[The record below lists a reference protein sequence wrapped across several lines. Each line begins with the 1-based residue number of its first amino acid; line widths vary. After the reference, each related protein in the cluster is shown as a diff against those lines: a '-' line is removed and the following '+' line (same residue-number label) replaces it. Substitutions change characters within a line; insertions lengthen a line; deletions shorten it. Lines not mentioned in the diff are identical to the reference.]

1 MKKALQLIIA
11 LFLISNSLLYT
22 IDVKAV
28 PAYPHPIEF
37 TQPDGSVITIQLK
50 GDEKVKW
57 AETLDGYTILVNSNG
72 EYQYAIID
80 ASGNLT
86 FSGILVSNINSRT
99 FKETSLLSTI
109 EKGLFFSKSQVQM
122 MKEVWEIRENNSQ
135 KAFPTTGDRKLIC
148 ILIGFQDI
156 AFTKTQAEF
165 NALFNQV
172 GYTVGGATGSVK
184 DYYLENSYNQLNLT
198 VDVAGPY
205 TASQNQAYYG
215 ANDAS
220 GYDIRPRELV
230 IEAINLA
237 DPDVNYAEYDNDGDG
252 WVDGVYI
259 IYAGHGEEAGGGAN
273 AIWAHA
279 WSLSSPLLK
288 DGVYLQRYSCSAELR
303 GGSGTNLTRIGVIC
317 HEFGHVLGAPD
328 YYDTNYGTGGQF
340 EGTGQWDMMAGGSWN
355 NGGAT
360 PAHHNGFTK
369 VVFYNWASA
378 TVLSTPSTITLNNA
392 AENSNS
398 FYRYNTA
405 TSGEYF
411 LVENRE
417 KHKFDYYIP
426 GSGMII
432 YHVHSGVMTAA
443 GSNSINN
450 THPQRMYPVAQNATM
465 DPTSSPS
472 SYGNINHATCAWTGT
487 SGKTAFTD
495 ATLPSSKSWA
505 GANTAKPITNI
516 LRNGTAKTVTF
527 DFMGG
532 GNLPVV
538 TTNAITL
545 ITATTA
551 RSGGSVTSD
560 GGSTVTLRGIAYATT
575 QNPTTAN
582 STVPSGIGTGNF
594 VSDMTG
600 LAHATT
606 YYVRAFATN
615 ANGTSYG
622 EQFSFTTLS
631 SPTVSTNNITG
642 ITATSATGGGNVTA
656 DGGASVTQRGIA
668 YATTQ
673 NPTTSNTVVYSGTG
687 TGSYT
692 SNMAGLN
699 PETTYYVRAF
709 ATNTYGTSYG
719 TQKSFTTSA
728 ATTTP
733 TVTTTEVT
741 NIAATTANTGG
752 NVTSDGGASVTSR
765 GVVYATTQNPT
776 TANNSVSGGSGTGSF
791 NVTLSSLSPNTTY
804 YVRAFAVNSQ
814 GTAYGTQR
822 SFTTAED
829 NTSITDV
836 DAITKNMLVFPN
848 PAYDIVSIASSNNLK
863 SVRVFDVFGNMIY
876 IASLDETSNK
886 YQININ
892 EFAAGIYFIQISNKE
907 GVFTSKLQILK

>member
-1 MKKALQLIIA
+1 MIKTLQFIIA

-22 IDVKAV
+22 IEVKAV

-57 AETLDGYTILVNSNG
+57 AETMDGYTILVNSNG

-80 ASGNLT
+80 ESGDLT

-99 FKETSLLSTI
+99 IKETSLLSKI
-109 EKGLFFSKSQVQM
+109 EKGLFFSKIQIQM
-122 MKEVWEIRENNSQ
+122 MKEVWEIKDKSNS
-135 KAFPTTGDRKLIC
+135 KAFPTTGTPKLVC
-148 ILIGFQDI
+148 ILMQTPDKSFIK
-156 AFTKTQAEF
+156 TKAEF
-165 NALFNQV
+165 NALFNQLN
-172 GYTVGGATGSVK
+172 YTVGGATGSVK
-184 DYYLENSYNQLNLT
+184 DYYLENSYGQLDLT
-198 VDVAGPY
+198 VDVFGPY
-205 TASQNQAYYG
+205 TASQNMSYYADDARPLVTEG
-215 ANDAS
+215 VQLANA
-220 GYDIRPRELV
+220 
-230 IEAINLA
+230 EANFA
-237 DPDVNYAEYDNDGDG
+237 DYDNDNDG
-252 WVDGVYI
+252 WVDAVYMI
-259 IYAGHGEEAGGGAN
+259 FAGYGQEAGGGSGT
-273 AIWAHA
+273 IWSHA
-279 WSLSSPLLK
+279 WAINPIQLDGKWISRYACSP
-288 DGVYLQRYSCSAELR
+288 ELR
-303 GGSGTNLTRIGVIC
+303 GSSGTNLTRIGVIG

-328 YYDTNYGTGGQF
+328 YYDTNYDTGGQF
-340 EGTGQWDMMAGGSWN
+340 HGTGQWDMMAGGSWN
-355 NGGAT
+355 DGGAT

-369 VVFYNWASA
+369 VYFYNWASA
-378 TVLSTPSTITLNNA
+378 TILSTPSTITLYNA

-398 FYRYNTA
+398 FYRYNTT

-417 KHKFDYYIP
+417 KHKFDSYIP

-432 YHVHSGVMTAA
+432 YHVHSGVMSSA
-443 GSNSINN
+443 SNNTINT
-450 THPQRMYPVAQNATM
+450 THPQRMYPVSQNATM

-472 SYGNINHATCAWTGT
+472 SYGNINAANCAWTGT
-487 SGKTAFTD
+487 TGKTAFTD

-505 GANTAKPITNI
+505 GANTAKPITSI

-538 TTNAITL
+538 TTNAVTL

-551 RSGGSVTSD
+551 RSGGSVSSD
-560 GGSTVTLRGIAYATT
+560 GGSTVILRGVAYATT

-594 VSDMTG
+594 VSNMTG

-615 ANGTSYG
+615 ASGTSYG
-622 EQFSFTTLS
+622 EQFSFTTLA
-631 SPTVSTNNITG
+631 SPTVSTNNITS
-642 ITATSATGGGNVTA
+642 ITATSATGGGEVTA
-656 DGGASVTQRGIA
+656 DGGAAVTERGIA

-687 TGSYT
+687 TGSFT
-692 SNMAGLN
+692 SNMAGLS

-709 ATNTYGTSYG
+709 ATNIYGTSYG
-719 TQKSFTTSA
+719 TQKSFTTI
-728 ATTTP
+728 ATATTP
-733 TVTTTEVT
+733 TVTTTEIT
-741 NIAATTANTGG
+741 SIQTTTANTGG
-752 NVTSDGGASVTSR
+752 NVTADGGASVTSR

-776 TANNSVSGGSGTGSF
+776 TSNTSVSGGSGTGSF
-791 NVTLSSLSPNTTY
+791 NLTLSSLNPNTTY
-804 YVRAFAVNSQ
+804 YVRAFAINNQ

-829 NTSITDV
+829 NTSITDADKSAKSLV
-836 DAITKNMLVFPN
+836 VFPN
-848 PAYDIVSIASSNNLK
+848 PASDMVSITSNNNIK
-863 SVRVFDVFGNMIY
+863 AVKVFDIFGNMVY
-876 IASLDETSNK
+876 VASLDENTNK
-886 YQININ
+886 YQIKIN